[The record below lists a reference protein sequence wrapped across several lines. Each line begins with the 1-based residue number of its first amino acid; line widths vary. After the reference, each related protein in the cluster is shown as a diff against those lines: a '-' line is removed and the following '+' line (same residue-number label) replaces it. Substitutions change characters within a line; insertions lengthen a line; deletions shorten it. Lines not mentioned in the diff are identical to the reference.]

1 TTAPGAREPAPRRAR
16 RQARRRGGP
25 ASHHPQSVQWG
36 RGGRTPE
43 AGRVRDHQCQGADH
57 EARRD
62 RPALCRSGPSGLDVR
77 QDQGGRT
84 RDGDA
89 GTPAPRAIRRKGQ
102 GRRSRHRRRE
112 RHVWR
117 APGAAQPQRQHPGG
131 GALPRAIPVIES
143 TMRFLVACAV
153 ALLLSTADS
162 ARAAEATL
170 SVEVPAARWKAVR
183 LKNLPKGTSVALQ
196 IVASG
201 AIRVIVVDSTELKRF
216 PNTRPLF
223 EATVDSRLGF
233 SVVIPRSDDY
243 YVVFDNRAATDAR
256 QVRMRVRAEAP
267 RRTPPKP
274 APSP

>member
-1 TTAPGAREPAPRRAR
+1 
-16 RQARRRGGP
+16 
-25 ASHHPQSVQWG
+25 
-36 RGGRTPE
+36 
-43 AGRVRDHQCQGADH
+43 
-57 EARRD
+57 
-62 RPALCRSGPSGLDVR
+62 
-77 QDQGGRT
+77 
-84 RDGDA
+84 
-89 GTPAPRAIRRKGQ
+89 
-102 GRRSRHRRRE
+102 
-112 RHVWR
+112 
-117 APGAAQPQRQHPGG
+117 
-131 GALPRAIPVIES
+131 
-143 TMRFLVACAV
+143 MRFLVACAV

-274 APSP
+274 APSPQDSLEKT

>member
-1 TTAPGAREPAPRRAR
+1 
-16 RQARRRGGP
+16 
-25 ASHHPQSVQWG
+25 
-36 RGGRTPE
+36 
-43 AGRVRDHQCQGADH
+43 
-57 EARRD
+57 
-62 RPALCRSGPSGLDVR
+62 
-77 QDQGGRT
+77 
-84 RDGDA
+84 
-89 GTPAPRAIRRKGQ
+89 
-102 GRRSRHRRRE
+102 
-112 RHVWR
+112 
-117 APGAAQPQRQHPGG
+117 
-131 GALPRAIPVIES
+131 
-143 TMRFLVACAV
+143 M
-153 ALLLSTADS
+153 
-162 ARAAEATL
+162 
-170 SVEVPAARWKAVR
+170 R

-274 APSP
+274 APSPQDSLEKT